1 MQVDMWTKKFD
12 LQSKKC
18 SEADM
23 EKTKALLRGP
33 VIAAEGRDAQQ
44 AWLRKRDTK
53 MWRDLQH
60 QIKTI
65 RETGQQMKLDM
76 VIDRVDTAV
85 LKKVFGDLVEKRLGA
100 DVDMTS

>member
-1 MQVDMWTKKFD
+1 MWTKKFD

-23 EKTKALLRGP
+23 EKTEALLRGP
-33 VIAAEGRDAQQ
+33 VIAHEGRDAYQT
-44 AWLRKRDTK
+44 WLRKKETK

-65 RETGQQMKLDM
+65 QETGEQMKLDM
-76 VIDRVDTAV
+76 VIDRVDRAV
-85 LKKVFGDLVEKRLGA
+85 LTKVFRELLEKRLGI
-100 DVDMTS
+100 DMNMSS